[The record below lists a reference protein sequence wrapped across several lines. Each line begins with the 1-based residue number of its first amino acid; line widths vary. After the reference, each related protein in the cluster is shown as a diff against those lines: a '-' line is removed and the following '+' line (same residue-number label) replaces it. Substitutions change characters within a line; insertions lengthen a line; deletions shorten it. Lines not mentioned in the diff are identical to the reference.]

1 MRRLLLLLAI
11 PTIAA
16 CNPSEG
22 LRETPDG
29 TGPLITID
37 WDAEPL
43 PELPFPNDLA
53 TRPDPT
59 SPTGL
64 RLNISEVAET
74 HEQSETREKLNTLSG
89 WGIFQPIT
97 VGFEATIDLQDFYL
111 RHAGDR
117 RVGADARDD
126 DAVYLIDVTPGSPT
140 YGLAQEIDIGHGRFP
155 LDVWDPTRY
164 MPNDTRVG
172 EPSLTF
178 DTVDEDLND
187 NGVLDPGED
196 TDNDGHLDFPNVFRP
211 GDTDLDS
218 LDPWTDL
225 LEWYERESNTLII
238 RPAVPLREE
247 TTYAVVI
254 TERVVD
260 ADGSPVRSP
269 WDYVHHTRQTEA
281 LRPLVTVLPDHGL
294 TIDDVAFAW
303 SYTTGQVTT
312 ELVEMRRGIHGEGP
326 FAWLADEV
334 PASIDEAL
342 VMQERP
348 GEDPY
353 AVSVGYLIDQ
363 LATLGLYT
371 EGGLEATN
379 YSAFGD
385 RLVGGSFTTP
395 DLLNDKDDDGRD
407 DSEEFWV
414 LDMDAGTIDYEPR
427 RVVFTCFIPKPG
439 VAQPP
444 YDVALFGHGYGS
456 SRFET
461 AAFNWVLNRLGMAVC
476 SFDTPGHGLEAG
488 DSDVEDARVLLD
500 GLGLGPLLDHL
511 LDSRARDL
519 DNDGV
524 TDSGGDQWSA
534 DAFHTRDNV
543 RQAVVDWV
551 QFREALDNCGTGTMV
566 RDGDGGEMMTCDWDD
581 DGVPDIG
588 GPDARYFFA
597 GGSLGG
603 IVASVA
609 APIMTNEVVANA
621 PIVSGAGLLDIAM
634 RSDIGG
640 ALEAMAGR
648 LMTPMFYGQINDDG
662 DLDIIQMVISVTNK
676 RALHVGTIPADDI
689 PFGGTVVVENLQHD
703 LRAEGMIPADG
714 RFRVSIAADG
724 LRPAD
729 KAVATGMPAQGPVG
743 FETYEIQDNAGLGD
757 PLVVTLYDADGA
769 EVAVLDTWETEVVHE
784 GVTMRAGSPLI
795 AGSYGS
801 GYIRSTPELR
811 RVAMVFAAIL
821 EPGDP
826 IAYAPRFHLDPFP
839 QLGSVPANVLHV
851 PSAGDN
857 IVAINTGVAEGR
869 AAGFWPH
876 DTVDERYGT
885 SPDQWLIDSWVVHGI
900 EDRGP
905 YLCSEGQPCLF
916 DPDDLDE
923 DIDPFGE
930 PSDAPLRATVDTS
943 SGQSGMRM
951 IYARTGG
958 GHSPGLPDADK
969 PFDVSTYMLGAVGTY
984 FMNGGTEIVD
994 DLCMVDLSCPW
1005 IPQLPEEEE

>member
-1 MRRLLLLLAI
+1 MNRLLLLLVL
-11 PTIAA
+11 PLLAA
-16 CNPSEG
+16 CSSPEG

-29 TGPLITID
+29 TGPLVTID

-64 RLNISEVAET
+64 RLNISEVAAT
-74 HEQSETREKLNTLSG
+74 HEQSETRAMLNTLSG
-89 WGIFQPIT
+89 WGIYQPIT
-97 VGFEATIDLQDFYL
+97 VGFEAPIDLQDFYL

-117 RVGADARDD
+117 RVGSEARDD
-126 DAVYLIDVTPGSPT
+126 DAIFLIDVTPGSPT
-140 YGLAQEIDIGHGRFP
+140 YGLAHELDIGHGRFP

-178 DTVDEDLND
+178 DTVDEDLNG
-187 NGVLDPGED
+187 NGVLDFGED
-196 TDNDGHLDFPNVFRP
+196 TDNDGNLDFPNVFRP
-211 GDTDLDS
+211 GNTDLAS

-225 LEWYERESNTLII
+225 LEWYERETNTLIV

-254 TERVVD
+254 TERVTD
-260 ADGSPVRSP
+260 ADGSPIRSP
-269 WDYVHHTRQTEA
+269 WEFVNHTRQTEA
-281 LRPLVTVLPDHGL
+281 LRPLITVLPAHGL

-303 SYTTGQVTT
+303 CYTTGQVTK
-312 ELVEMRRGIHGEGP
+312 ELVEVRRGIHGEGP
-326 FAWLADEV
+326 LSWMADEV
-334 PASIDEAL
+334 PARIEEAL
-342 VMQERP
+342 ILQDRP

-353 AVSVGYLIDQ
+353 GVSVGFLIDQ
-363 LATLGLYT
+363 LATLGLYE

-385 RLVGGSFTTP
+385 RIVGGSFTTL
-395 DLLNDKDDDGRD
+395 DMLNDKDDGGRD

-414 LDMDAGTIDYEPR
+414 MDLAEGTAVYEPR
-427 RVVFTCFIPKPG
+427 RVVFTCFLPKPG
-439 VAQPP
+439 IAQPP
-444 YDVALFGHGYGS
+444 YDVVLFGHGYGS

-461 AAFNWVLNRLGMAVC
+461 AAFNWVLNRMGMASC
-476 SFDTPGHGLEAG
+476 GFDTPGHGLEAG
-488 DSDVEDARVLLD
+488 DGDVEDARILLD

-511 LDSRARDL
+511 TDSRARDL
-519 DNDGV
+519 DNDGSP
-524 TDSGGDQWSA
+524 DSGGDQWSA
-534 DAFHTRDNV
+534 DAFHTRDNT
-543 RQAVVDWV
+543 RQAVLDWI
-551 QFREALDNCGTGTMV
+551 QFRKALDGCGTDTMV
-566 RDGDGGEMMTCDWDD
+566 REGDGSEAMACDWND

-588 GPDARYFFA
+588 GPDARYFVS

-603 IVASVA
+603 IIASVA
-609 APIMTNEVVANA
+609 APVMVDVEAVA
-621 PIVSGAGLLDIAM
+621 PIVSGGGLLDIAM

-648 LMTPMFYGQINDDG
+648 LMTPMFYGRPNADG
-662 DLDIIQMVISVTNK
+662 DLEIMQMVISVTHK
-676 RALHVGTIPADDI
+676 RDLLVATIPASDI
-689 PFGGTVVVENLQHD
+689 PAGGSVVIENLDND
-703 LRAEGMIPADG
+703 LRVEGMVPADG

-729 KAVATGMPAQGPVG
+729 KAILTGMPISGPVG
-743 FETYEIQDNAGLGD
+743 FETYTVPDNEGLGD
-757 PLVVTLYDADGA
+757 RMVVTLYDADGA
-769 EVAVLDTWETEVVHE
+769 EVAVLDTWEAEVEHE
-784 GVTMRAGSPLI
+784 GVTMPAGSPLV

-801 GYIRSTPELR
+801 GYIRATPELR

-839 QLGSVPANVLHV
+839 ELGARPANVMHV

-857 IVAINTGVAEGR
+857 IVAINTGMAEGR
-869 AAGFWPH
+869 AAGFWSY
-876 DTVDERYGT
+876 DEIDDRYG
-885 SPDQWLIDSWVVHGI
+885 SSVDQWLIDSWVVHGI

-916 DPDDLDE
+916 DPDDLDD

-930 PSDAPLRATVDTS
+930 PSDAPLRATVDTT
-943 SGQSGMRM
+943 SGQSGMRVV
-951 IYARTGG
+951 YGRTGG

-969 PFDVSTYMLGAVGTY
+969 PFDVATYMLGSVGTY

-994 DLCMVDLSCPW
+994 DPCLTDLSCAW